1 MGSLLIK
8 NAQIISMNEQNDIF
22 TGDIFIKD
30 DLLQRLDQICRTLLK
45 RSLMLPA
52 GPLFRDLFKHIFTYA
67 RRSSA
72 AEEMILNYWIG

>member
-30 DLLQRLDQICRTLLK
+30 DLIAADHYSGICSNTY
-45 RSLMLPA
+45 SLMPDALP
-52 GPLFRDLFKHIFTYA
+52 RQ
-67 RRSSA
+67 RR
-72 AEEMILNYWIG
+72 